1 MPLGYAIFFK
11 NCALPLSL
19 LFHAYFLSCLGPQC
33 CLYNLLEG
41 QPESIWPLGE
51 KHCIISNPSRYS
63 GLYLPCFLQHV
74 WQQHLSVNRLR
85 QWQAQMPRSPSVG
98 ISSRAVGPPGISFP
112 LWELALKAVW
122 TQILTTFSLKLQTYP
137 RIKSPLHFYGT
148 SRLLPLIS
156 LFFNHLPTPTTRT
169 LPPCRQHC
177 STLLIV
183 KILLMPLTGPDN
195 PLICHYFC
203 YYLK

>member
-1 MPLGYAIFFK
+1 
-11 NCALPLSL
+11 
-19 LFHAYFLSCLGPQC
+19 
-33 CLYNLLEG
+33 
-41 QPESIWPLGE
+41 
-51 KHCIISNPSRYS
+51 
-63 GLYLPCFLQHV
+63 
-74 WQQHLSVNRLR
+74 
-85 QWQAQMPRSPSVG
+85 MPRSPSVC

-177 STLLIV
+177 STLLII
-183 KILLMPLTGPDN
+183 KILIMPLTGQDN
-195 PLICHYFC
+195 PLLCHYFC
-203 YYLK
+203 YYLKWVYDYKMFTIGDSLNCSYGELGEKSATYIPSEQ

>member
-1 MPLGYAIFFK
+1 MLFPWAISFFQ
-11 NCALPLSL
+11 NLCPATFAPVSVLYSWP
-19 LFHAYFLSCLGPQC
+19 HLGPQC

-148 SRLLPLIS
+148 SGLLPLESI
-156 LFFNHLPTPTTRT
+156 
-169 LPPCRQHC
+169 C
-177 STLLIV
+177 S
-183 KILLMPLTGPDN
+183 
-195 PLICHYFC
+195 
-203 YYLK
+203 